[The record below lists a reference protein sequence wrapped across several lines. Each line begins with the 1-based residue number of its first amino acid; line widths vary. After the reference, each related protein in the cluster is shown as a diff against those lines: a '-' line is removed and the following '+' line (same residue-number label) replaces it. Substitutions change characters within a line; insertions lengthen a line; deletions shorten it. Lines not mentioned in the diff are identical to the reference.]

1 MGLRGCGKSTAGRL
15 LADRLGVVFV
25 DLDDAAAALMN
36 AADAAAAIAAH
47 GMDRFR
53 RAEVDS
59 LETELTGDAGVIA
72 LGGGTPTA
80 PGAAETLREAA
91 ANEQIVLVYL
101 HTEPGELRGRLGKTD
116 TSSRPSLTGRGTLDE
131 IGEIYLRRDP
141 LYRSLATRI
150 IETTDLTAEQI
161 ADELAMS

>member
-1 MGLRGCGKSTAGRL
+1 MGLRGCGKSTVGRL
-15 LADRLGVVFV
+15 LADRLGVAFV
-25 DLDDAAAALMN
+25 DLDDAVAALMN

-53 RAEVDS
+53 QAEADS
-59 LETELTGDAGVIA
+59 LETELAGDAGVLA

-91 ANEQIVLVYL
+91 AGGRIRLVYL
-101 HTEPGELRGRLGKTD
+101 HASPDELRARLGRTD

-131 IGEIYLRRDP
+131 IGEVYLQRDP
-141 LYRSLATRI
+141 LYRSLAALV
-150 IETTDLTAEQI
+150 IETAGRTAEQI
-161 ADELAMS
+161 ADELSK